1 VALSCALR
9 RREVSARE
17 VLEACLAQIDRVNP
31 AVNAVVTLADERATS
46 EARRADDRLAAGRDV
61 GPLHGLPMLHKDT
74 HATAGIRTTHGSPL
88 LSDNVPET
96 DELIVE
102 RARAAGAI
110 SLGKTNVPEFAA
122 GSHTFN
128 TIFGAT
134 RNPYSLGRS
143 AGGSSGGSAAALA
156 AGMAPL
162 ADGSDMGGSLRNPAS
177 FCNVVG
183 LRPSP
188 GRIPS
193 WPAADPWSTLSV
205 QGPMARSVADVALL
219 LSVLAGPH
227 NRSPIALEAPGQAFA
242 PPLDRDVRGMRVA
255 VSVDLGG
262 TLPVERT
269 VRDIVGAQAAVFERL
284 GCVVEEA
291 CIDFQGADETFRTLR
306 AIAFEVNLGAYRD
319 ERPDA
324 MKDTVVWNIDV
335 GRALTGLDVTRALRQ
350 RTVLFH
356 RARDFFEQYD
366 ALVLPV
372 SQVVPFDVTVE
383 YPAEIE
389 GVAQHTYLDWM
400 RSSYFV
406 SMIGNPALAVP
417 AGFTDDGLPVGVQ
430 IVGAHRGER
439 PLLELGHAFEV
450 ATGWSAQRPP
460 II

>member
-1 VALSCALR
+1 
-9 RREVSARE
+9 
-17 VLEACLAQIDRVNP
+17 LAQIERVNP
-31 AVNAVVTLADERATS
+31 AVNAVVTLADERAAT
-46 EARRADDRLAAGRDV
+46 EAQRADDRLAAGRDV

-88 LSDNVPET
+88 LSDNVPDT

-134 RNPYSLGRS
+134 RNPYNLGRS

-156 AGMAPL
+156 TGMAPL

-205 QGPMARSVADVALL
+205 QGPMARSVADVAFL

-255 VSVDLGG
+255 VSADLGG
-262 TLPVERT
+262 TLPVEPA

-324 MKDTVVWNIDV
+324 VKDTVVWNIDV
-335 GRALTGLDVTRALRQ
+335 GRALTGLDVARALRQ

-356 RARDFFEQYD
+356 RAREFFEQYD

-372 SQVVPFDVTVE
+372 SQVVPFDLTVE
-383 YPAEIE
+383 YPTQVA
-389 GVAQHTYLDWM
+389 GVPQHTYLDWM

-417 AGFTDDGLPVGVQ
+417 AGFTPDGLPVGVQ

-439 PLLELGHAFEV
+439 PLLELGHAFDV
-450 ATGWSAQRPP
+450 ATGWNAQRPP